1 MQRTTEQP
9 SLADALVERRRRP
22 RYQRL
27 RRIDEAIDWAPFER
41 ILAVVHNSPVGRPAF
56 PALPLFKALLL
67 KEWHSLSDEQLEEE
81 LLDRASYREFCG
93 FRVADKIPDH
103 STICRYRNGL
113 AELGLGA
120 ALFAELRRQ
129 LTARGLLLEQGRAA
143 LASTAIE
150 ALDATVVEA
159 QASRKRVDSP
169 KGPTDPDAAF
179 TRLNGEVRYGYKAHC
194 NVDLETM
201 LVAEVRLTPA
211 NVNETVVADQL
222 LTGQERSVH
231 ADRAYD
237 ARARERRYAERDIDY
252 NVMRRGNKHHP
263 LPAREVERNRR
274 LSRERMPM
282 EGVFGVLKRAYHYTR
297 TRYFSLRRNLLE
309 LQLKV
314 FAYDL
319 RRLARLTAAA

>member
-1 MQRTTEQP
+1 MQRTREQP

-22 RYQRL
+22 RYERL
-27 RRIDEAIDWAPFER
+27 RRIDEALDWAPFER
-41 ILAVVHNSPVGRPAF
+41 ILAVVHNSPRGRPAF

-81 LLDRASYREFCG
+81 LLDRASYRQFCG
-93 FRVADKIPDH
+93 FRVADRIPDH
-103 STICRYRNGL
+103 STICRFRNEL
-113 AELGLGA
+113 AELELGA

-143 LASTAIE
+143 L
-150 ALDATVVEA
+150 DATVVEA

-169 KGPTDPDAAF
+169 EGPTDPDAAF
-179 TRLNGEVRYGYKAHC
+179 TRLNGEVRYGYKAHA

-222 LTGQERSVH
+222 LTGRERSVH

-237 ARARERRYAERDIDY
+237 ARARERRYAERGIDY
-252 NVMRRGNKHHP
+252 NVMRRGAKHHP
-263 LPAREVERNRR
+263 LPEWEVERNRR

-282 EGVFGVLKRAYHYTR
+282 EGVFGVLKRAYRYTR
-297 TRYFSLRRNLLE
+297 TRYFNLRRNLLE